1 MALIGNR
8 TRFTGQAPI
17 KALASP
23 SLVKLPPKHGELR
36 GFWAGEAT
44 VVSGASVAN
53 TQSIPGG
60 YRSPGAWV
68 LAPKNGGISSRR
80 QINGAGEVG
89 ALNLQGGLYGDA
101 AITGVGT
108 VAVDAIGLGEVLAA
122 IAGTASVVAP
132 ANALGALAAA
142 LSGDGNIT
150 SAPASSV
157 ITGAAALV
165 GSGDIADAALGL
177 IVTAL
182 ADLSGSASVSADMSS
197 VIVAACAITGSCSL
211 SPEAYGAMVTTANLA
226 GSGDVVAAIQALA
239 TIVAGLTG
247 AGTVAVGASAP
258 ATMSADIAATGDVLT
273 TQSIAAAVWN
283 ALAAQFAAAG
293 TMGEAVQGG
302 GGALS
307 PTQATM
313 LRELYELMG
322 LDPTKPLVVDDTGN
336 TRRVPA
342 DGSSIDQTVV
352 TSGGETTVTRV

>member
-1 MALIGNR
+1 MALVRNIILHTSPGTQSGALAQVRRHPNLGAMR
-8 TRFTGQAPI
+8 GFYDGAGTREGGAPI
-17 KALASP
+17 ADTAARP
-23 SLVKLPPKHGELR
+23 
-36 GFWAGEAT
+36 
-44 VVSGASVAN
+44 
-53 TQSIPGG
+53 QG
-60 YRSPGAWV
+60 YTAPGAWV
-68 LAPKNGGISSRR
+68 LPPKPGGMAARNRIH
-80 QINGAGEVG
+80 GAGDI
-89 ALNLQGGLYGDA
+89 APLNLQGGLYGEA
-101 AITGVGT
+101 AILGDVTLAAPAYGVGT
-108 VAVDAIGLGEVLAA
+108 VTSAVLGDATVAA
-122 IAGTASVVAP
+122 VIE
-132 ANALGALAAA
+132 ALGQLAAA
-142 LSGDGNIT
+142 VTGSGDVTDALIS
-150 SAPASSV
+150 SA
-157 ITGAAALV
+157 ITGAANLT
-165 GSGDIADAALGL
+165 GSGEITNAALGL

-182 ADLSGSASVSADMSS
+182 ADLAGSGTVGADMSS
-197 VIVAACAITGSCSL
+197 VIVGTCAIVGSCSL
-211 SPEAYGAMVTTANLA
+211 SPEAYGAMIATANLA
-226 GSGDVVAAIQALA
+226 GTGDLVAAIQALGNA
-239 TIVAGLTG
+239 VAAITASADVAGSLN
-247 AGTVAVGASAP
+247 AP

>member
-1 MALIGNR
+1 MALVGNR

-44 VVSGASVAN
+44 VIAGASIAN

-89 ALNLQGGLYGDA
+89 ALNLQGGLYGEA
-101 AITGVGT
+101 AVTGSGALAAPAYGVGTVAGALAGDTAIAAALEALGALASGLTGVGT
-108 VAVDAIGLGEVLAA
+108 V
-122 IAGTASVVAP
+122 T
-132 ANALGALAAA
+132 NALM
-142 LSGDGNIT
+142 S
-150 SAPASSV
+150 SA
-157 ITGAAALV
+157 ITGAADLV
-165 GSGDIADAALGL
+165 GSGDITDAALGL

-197 VIVAACAITGSCSL
+197 VIVGACAIVGSCSL
-211 SPEAYGAMVTTANLA
+211 SPEAYGAMVATANLA
-226 GSGDVVAAIQALA
+226 GSGAVVAALEAL
-239 TIVAGLTG
+239 G
-247 AGTVAVGASAP
+247 VAVADILGTTAISAGASAP

>member
-1 MALIGNR
+1 MALLRNIILHTSPGNQWGALAQVR
-8 TRFTGQAPI
+8 KLPNLGAMRGFYDGEGTRSGGAPI
-17 KALASP
+17 ADTSARPQGYVAPGAWL
-23 SLVKLPPKHGELR
+23 LPPK
-36 GFWAGEAT
+36 
-44 VVSGASVAN
+44 
-53 TQSIPGG
+53 GG
-60 YRSPGAWV
+60 GMAAR
-68 LAPKNGGISSRR
+68 NRIH
-80 QINGAGEVG
+80 GAGEVG
-89 ALNLQGGLYGDA
+89 ALNLQGGLYGEA
-101 AITGVGT
+101 AVTGSGAVAAPAYGVGTVTGALAGDTAIAAALEALGALASSLTGVGT
-108 VAVDAIGLGEVLAA
+108 V
-122 IAGTASVVAP
+122 T
-132 ANALGALAAA
+132 NALM
-142 LSGDGNIT
+142 S
-150 SAPASSV
+150 SA
-157 ITGAAALV
+157 ITGAADLV
-165 GSGDIADAALGL
+165 GSGDITDAALGL

-182 ADLSGSASVSADMSS
+182 ADLTGSATVAADMSS
-197 VIVAACAITGSCSL
+197 VIVGACAIVGSCSL
-211 SPEAYGAMVTTANLA
+211 SPEAYGAMVATANLA
-226 GSGDVVAAIQALA
+226 GSGAVVAALEAL
-239 TIVAGLTG
+239 G
-247 AGTVAVGASAP
+247 VAVANILGTTAISAGASAP